1 MTFATS
7 EKFLSIKSAKAE
19 LRLHSHVTKPNSSQG
34 LSRPLEGCSQG
45 LSSLH
50 ACKATW
56 HQAHSLAAVPNH
68 QSEAHTA
75 TDLYYHSLGPQKSQR
90 NLESNRAGNYFPPA
104 PGGLSNILEGKML
117 HRVPVPYTKF
127 SCIHPTF
134 LGAISFRDST
144 RHFTLRIYCGYGLTR
159 PWHPAR
165 K

>member
-7 EKFLSIKSAKAE
+7 ETLLSIKSAKAE
-19 LRLHSHVTKPNSSQG
+19 LCLRSHVTKPNSSQG

-75 TDLYYHSLGPQKSQR
+75 TDLDYHRPGGHRNPRGIQSLTG
-90 NLESNRAGNYFPPA
+90 LGTIFPPA
-104 PGGLSNILEGKML
+104 PGVSQASTRAKCYIGSSF
-117 HRVPVPYTKF
+117 PTPTF
-127 SCIHPTF
+127 SCILPTF
-134 LGAISFRDST
+134 LGAISF
-144 RHFTLRIYCGYGLTR
+144 
-159 PWHPAR
+159 
-165 K
+165 